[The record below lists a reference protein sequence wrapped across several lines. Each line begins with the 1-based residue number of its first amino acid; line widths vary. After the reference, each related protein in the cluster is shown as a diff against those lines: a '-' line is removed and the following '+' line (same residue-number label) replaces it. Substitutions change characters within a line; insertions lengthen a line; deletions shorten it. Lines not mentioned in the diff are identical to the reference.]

1 MDYAIFVINLIFFMQ
16 VIADFAFSFYA
27 MFNYCIDKKQALNYS
42 LLLIPGFMMALLAM
56 LHSRLFLIELL
67 LVSYTVHAL
76 VMIIGLFLEEKAINI
91 FTVTLALILPPFMMY
106 SGLLDVLYRLGF
118 SVLGISYILAVLIHG
133 LVSLKLHGADDYIKA
148 DVLNVLA
155 VLALIFIFNV
165 YGLSIMLALMAL
177 ALIIK
182 GSYLVRL
189 SKAYKEEV
197 DLRYNLIQEDFDEE
211 VRKKVRT
218 QLFYMEETQERMAE
232 IAKTDAMTGAYNKKA
247 LLHAIE
253 DRIADKRT
261 KVFSILIFDI
271 DKFKTI
277 NDTYGHVIGDKCIVR
292 VARAAKESIRE
303 GDIVGR
309 YGGDEFVVLLSGADL
324 RTAIEV
330 AHRLRKRVEMLREP
344 QITISIGIS
353 NYPADATNLQDL
365 ISHAD
370 AGLYQ
375 AKDKGRNT
383 LGYISKKA

>member
-42 LLLIPGFMMALLAM
+42 LLLIPGFMMALLTM

-76 VMIIGLFLEEKAINI
+76 VMIIGLFLEEKAINT

-118 SVLGISYILAVLIHG
+118 SVLGISYILTVLIHG

-211 VRKKVRT
+211 VRKKVRM

>member
-42 LLLIPGFMMALLAM
+42 LLLIPGFMMALPAM

-247 LLHAIE
+247 LLHVIE

-271 DKFKTI
+271 DKFKAI

-353 NYPADATNLQDL
+353 NYPSDATNLQDL

>member
-182 GSYLVRL
+182 GTYLVRL

-247 LLHAIE
+247 LLHVIE

-271 DKFKTI
+271 DKFKAI

>member
-330 AHRLRKRVEMLREP
+330 AHRLRKKVEMLTEP